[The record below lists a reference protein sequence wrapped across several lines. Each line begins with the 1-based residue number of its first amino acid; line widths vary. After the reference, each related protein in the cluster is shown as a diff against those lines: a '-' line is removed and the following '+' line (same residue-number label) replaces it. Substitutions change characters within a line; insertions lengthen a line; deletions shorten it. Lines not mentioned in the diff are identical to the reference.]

1 MKIRKLK
8 SIRLVLI
15 VVAVVLALAI
25 AAVKIFWIP
34 ASVEPELPTRET
46 SGVNSTQPDQ
56 TTIAPSPDQTL
67 PQPTQESAPQEGEN
81 DFVKPQLPAP
91 NVIAPEEGK
100 DSLTDVLPDPVVPES
115 EEHHHDA
122 GSAPQEGTKPE
133 NGNEAP
139 DQQGG
144 SFIAAAPM
152 LPQEPMATEGSD
164 ASEQA
169 ADGVASVTPALASKP
184 DDPQPG
190 ALEGTPEEGSEAMEE
205 PAAATGE
212 TRTEETSGD
221 NFGGILETEGSEPA
235 EQEPKKGEELL
246 DKDVQKSSSAQIVLY
261 VLWGLLAADIAAIV
275 WVTVLIRKNVSDK
288 KEKVNAAMNQAPQEQ
303 TLRSN
308 AKIGE
313 IQVGQLHNI
322 GARPYQED
330 SSGVSMLDDGILAV
344 VADGMGG
351 LSGGDKVS
359 QKIVYSM
366 LTYGDQLR
374 PGYIDGALE
383 RMVHAT
389 NDAVN
394 KMLGPEGLYKSGS
407 TLLAVLARGN
417 RFHWIAVG
425 DSHIYYHHNGHLVQL
440 NEEHNRGQELL
451 HKAARGEITYEEARN
466 DPKKNG
472 LTSFIGMGRL
482 KYIDKS
488 LDSIPVAPGDRILLM
503 TDGVFNALPDQT
515 IEAVLNQYPNVQQAA
530 AELERLVIQRANPRQ
545 DNFTAVIIGF

>member
-15 VVAVVLALAI
+15 ILAVVLALAI

-34 ASVEPELPTRET
+34 AAAEPELPPRET
-46 SGVNSTQPDQ
+46 NGVNSTQPDQ
-56 TTIAPSPDQTL
+56 TPTTLAPDQIL
-67 PQPTQESAPQEGEN
+67 PPPPQESSPQEGEPA
-81 DFVKPQLPAP
+81 FVIPTLPLPTSDAT
-91 NVIAPEEGK
+91 VPEGEK
-100 DSLTDVLPDPVVPES
+100 DSLTDVLPDPVVPETES
-115 EEHHHDA
+115 HHHDA
-122 GSAPQEGTKPE
+122 GTVPE
-133 NGNEAP
+133 KSTGPEEEDLNLPGDSFIEAVTVLPEEPVVTEAP
-139 DQQGG
+139 EAFAQAADGTEPATPGLTPQPEASEKAPEETG
-144 SFIAAAPM
+144 AAAETTAADDFGGILTP
-152 LPQEPMATEGSD
+152 EGSD
-164 ASEQA
+164 ATEQETQQ
-169 ADGVASVTPALASKP
+169 DTRQGDEPTV
-184 DDPQPG
+184 DPQ
-190 ALEGTPEEGSEAMEE
+190 
-205 PAAATGE
+205 
-212 TRTEETSGD
+212 
-221 NFGGILETEGSEPA
+221 
-235 EQEPKKGEELL
+235 
-246 DKDVQKSSSAQIVLY
+246 KDVQKVSSAQVVLY
-261 VLWGLLAADIAAIV
+261 VLWGLLAADVAAIV
-275 WVTVLIRKNVSDK
+275 WVTVLIRKTASAE
-288 KEKVNAAMNQAPQEQ
+288 KERKNAQMRQAPQEQ
-303 TLRSN
+303 TLRSS
-308 AKIGE
+308 AGTGE

-330 SSGVSMLDDGILAV
+330 SSGVSMLDDGILAI

-389 NDAVN
+389 NEAVN

-425 DSHIYYHHNGHLVQL
+425 DSHIYYLHNGHLVQL

-488 LDSIPVAPGDRILLM
+488 LDSIPLAPGDRIVLM
-503 TDGVFNALPDQT
+503 TDGVFNALPDKT
-515 IEAVLNQYPNVQQAA
+515 IEAVLNRYPNVQEAA
-530 AELERLVIQRANPRQ
+530 AEMERLVIQRANPRQ